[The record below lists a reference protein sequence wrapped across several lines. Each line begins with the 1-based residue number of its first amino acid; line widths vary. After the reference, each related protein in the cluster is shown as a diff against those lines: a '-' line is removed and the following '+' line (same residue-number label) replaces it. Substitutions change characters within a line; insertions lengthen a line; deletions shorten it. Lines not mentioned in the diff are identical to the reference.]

1 MLLNYASFAKRDHT
15 IAIGSTMV
23 PMDETPV
30 SMQLTAIK
38 GGAGATLVAPPRD
51 TQI

>member
-1 MLLNYASFAKRDHT
+1 MLLNYTPFAKGDRT

-23 PMDETPV
+23 PMDGTPFP
-30 SMQLTAIK
+30 MQLTAIK